1 MATIKVAH
9 DDIRTRSQDASDLQ
23 KFCDALTKAGHTVT
37 NLGVGPNK
45 VQSHMLSK
53 SHSCDIMIQI
63 AGGLCTGTLGDFI
76 RGLKPATRYYYAQKG
91 AIVYNMVAN
100 NLDAKTWK
108 CVRSWDWGGRSM
120 SVVTPY
126 VGKTLPQ
133 VYSENKDVLVGFAD
147 GKNIDEVI
155 KNFLAVLNGGST
167 STDTKQ
173 QGGGSSGLDLIK
185 QVCSDWD
192 PYGVDLDLHG
202 DTLSIKKTNPFSGM
216 TVDESMIVADSV
228 SFVDYDRDTP
238 NSNGNIKDKFLINRF
253 GEVPLDTE
261 IKTEPAQILQ
271 MAQRGHNHTLELKT
285 RIHKNIKEGNWI
297 NLNLPTLGIEN
308 RKYYISKLGY
318 QEERYY
324 TLTLDVAPPSVH
336 VDVQEVT
343 EEETTT
349 DESTDSTAEEA
360 T

>member
-1 MATIKVAH
+1 MKFAIGIDRIH
-9 DDIRTRSQDASDLQ
+9 SASSDKALLAE
-23 KFCDALTKAGHTVT
+23 FCKLVEAKGHTVT
-37 NLGVGPNK
+37 NVGRGPNQ
-45 VQSHMLSK
+45 VQSWSL
-53 SHSCDIMIQI
+53 SHSSDCMVQI
-63 AGGLCTGTLGDFI
+63 AGGMCIGTTSDFCY
-76 RGLKPATRYYYAQKG
+76 GMKKGYYHAKKGCIPLYTKGWTKYDPDTYVPRKG
-91 AIVYNMVAN
+91 AWDDNFSHR
-100 NLDAKTWK
+100 LP
-108 CVRSWDWGGRSM
+108 RSWFTQFLNINFPTVYKKFSQYLLPYSHGKSAQEMAEKMLGGTS
-120 SVVTPY
+120 S
-126 VGKTLPQ
+126 
-133 VYSENKDVLVGFAD
+133 
-147 GKNIDEVI
+147 
-155 KNFLAVLNGGST
+155 
-167 STDTKQ
+167 STDNKQ
-173 QGGGSSGLDLIK
+173 QGGGGSSGLDLIK

-202 DTLSIKKTNPFSGM
+202 DTVSIKKTNPFSGM

-297 NLNLPTLGIEN
+297 NLNIPTLGIEN

-343 EEETTT
+343 EEETT
-349 DESTDSTAEEA
+349 ESTEESTEEEA